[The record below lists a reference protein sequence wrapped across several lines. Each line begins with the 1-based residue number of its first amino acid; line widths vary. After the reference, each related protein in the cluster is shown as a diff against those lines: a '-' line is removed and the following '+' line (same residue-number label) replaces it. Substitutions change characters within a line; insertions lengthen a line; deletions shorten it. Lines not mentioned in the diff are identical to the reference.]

1 MIKTLTKVG
10 NSQAIILD
18 RSLLDLVG
26 LKENGKVQITVS
38 NGSLVVTP
46 VTPQVL
52 DSDFDK
58 AVEKVIEE
66 RSEVLKKL
74 AQ

>member
-1 MIKTLTKVG
+1 MIKNLTKVG

-18 RSLLDLVG
+18 RSLLEMMG

-46 VTPQVL
+46 VTPRVL
-52 DSDFDK
+52 DSDFDD